1 MRTWLSRLAEIIRRR
16 SREDRLSSEIEHH
29 LDLLTEEHKARGLP
43 DAEARLAARREF
55 GGVDRTRIV
64 HREQRGWPILDTLVQ
79 DARFAF
85 RILWRDR
92 AFAATAILVLGVGLG
107 VNNLF
112 FTLVWAHKFRG
123 VPITDVNRVLYIS
136 TFDDRAPD
144 RPLSLP
150 EYEELRQSQ
159 SSFESM
165 AAYVTGV
172 TTIGDEGRA
181 PDRVDSAYFTAS
193 AFPLLGLSPS
203 MGRLPETAAD
213 RPGGE
218 PVALLGSDVWR
229 LRYANDPQILG
240 RTVLINGMPVTVI
253 GIVPERSGFP
263 STAGV
268 WMPLGQMPDFTE
280 DRATRTLRVMGRLR
294 DDVSEM
300 TARSEVETIFGRFE
314 RAYPDSNRKVRGR
327 VVTLNLR
334 LLGDL
339 TGWAQ
344 FIMAGVIVILVA
356 CANAANLMIARAL
369 HRAPEI
375 AIRTSLGASRFRI
388 VCQLLMEA
396 VVIAGAAAAL
406 GAAFSRFGLQ
416 VVKAGIPAG
425 ILPYWFD
432 YAMDRGAFGALVAVT
447 MATIV
452 VFGLVPALHA
462 SRTDVN
468 KTLKDGGRNT
478 ATSRGMRAWTTG
490 FLTAELALAMI
501 LLNNVAL
508 AWYINN
514 QTIPTD
520 ANINTTEVMTA
531 AITLPAAAYPTA
543 ERRADFFARLNERL
557 DGSAQIVTT
566 SRATNLPGE
575 GGPGRRLQIRS
586 DELPPATPAPSVLTI
601 ELAPRFF
608 DTLAVP
614 LLRGRDFTTA
624 DGTSGSDVAIVNDRF
639 AAVHLNGGEAIGAQI
654 SVMPTNAPPTTPPR
668 WLTIVGVAPAI
679 RQQALGGTEQQA
691 PIVYVP
697 AAASTSGTTNLLVRH
712 RVDPEAAAALLRTAA
727 QAVDPNVAL
736 YRMRTL
742 RQAVRDGQWNRHM
755 SAVLADT
762 VTWMSVLLALVGL
775 YAVTAQRVTLKT
787 KEIGLRMAL
796 GARSLQVARMV
807 VGGLRWPLLLGVLLG
822 AAGAM
827 AWDGAFSSGVAGVY
841 ASAPSMLAKSAAWI
855 VVCVLLACVLP
866 LRRAIATNPIT
877 ALRHD

>member
-1 MRTWLSRLAEIIRRR
+1 MRTWWSRLTDILFRR
-16 SREDRLSSEIEHH
+16 SREARLSSEIEHH
-29 LDLLTEEHKARGLP
+29 LDLLAAEHKSRGLS

-55 GGVDRTRIV
+55 GGVDRTRIL
-64 HREQRGWPILDTLVQ
+64 HREQRGWPLVETLVQ
-79 DARFAF
+79 DARFAL
-85 RILWRDR
+85 RVLRRDR
-92 AFAATAILVLGVGLG
+92 GFALTAILVLGVGLG

-123 VPITDVNRVLYIS
+123 VPITDVERVLYIS

-159 SSFESM
+159 SSFESL

-172 TTIGDEGRA
+172 ATIGDEGRA

-193 AFPLLGLSPS
+193 AFPLLRLSPS
-203 MGRLPETAAD
+203 MGRLPEAQDD

-218 PVALLGSDVWR
+218 PVVLLGSDVWR
-229 LRYANDPQILG
+229 LRYAGDPQILG
-240 RTVLINGMPVTVI
+240 RRVLVNGSPATVI

-263 STAGV
+263 STAGL
-268 WMPLGQMPDFTE
+268 WMPLGQMPDFKE
-280 DRATRTLRVMGRLR
+280 DRAVRTLRVIGRLR
-294 DDVSEM
+294 DGVTDT

-314 RAYPDSNRKVRGR
+314 SAYPESNRNVRGR

-339 TGWAQ
+339 AGWEQ
-344 FIMAGVIVILVA
+344 FILAGVIVILVA
-356 CANAANLMIARAL
+356 CANVANLMIARAL

-396 VVIAGAAAAL
+396 VVIAGAGAVL
-406 GAAFSRFGLQ
+406 GAVISMAGTRAVRS
-416 VVKAGIPAG
+416 GIPTF
-425 ILPYWFD
+425 ILPYWFH
-432 YAMDRGAFGALVAVT
+432 YEMDRGVFFGLVGFA
-447 MATIV
+447 MAAIV
-452 VFGLVPALHA
+452 IFGLVPALHA

-468 KTLKDGGRNT
+468 STLKDGGRNT
-478 ATSRGMRAWTTG
+478 ATSRGMRAWTAG

-508 AWYINN
+508 AYYLSNR
-514 QTIPTD
+514 TIPTD

-531 AITLPAAAYPTA
+531 AVTLPAAAYPSA
-543 ERRADFFARLNERL
+543 ERRAEFFARLEQRL
-557 DGSAQIVTT
+557 EGRAQIVTT
-566 SRATNLPGE
+566 SRATVLPGE
-575 GGPGRRLQIRS
+575 GGSLRRLAVRGR
-586 DELPPATPAPSVLTI
+586 DLPPETPAPTVMTV
-601 ELAPRFF
+601 EVAPRYF

-614 LLRGRDFTTA
+614 LMRGRDFTA
-624 DGTSGSDVAIVNDRF
+624 VDGTSGSDVAIVNDRF
-639 AAVHLNGGEAIGAQI
+639 SAVYLDGGEAIGAQI
-654 SVMPTNAPPTTPPR
+654 AVTATNAPAAAPPR
-668 WLTIVGVAPAI
+668 WLTIVGVSPAI
-679 RQQALGGTEQQA
+679 RQQGAGGVDQQA
-691 PIVYVP
+691 PVIYVP
-697 AAASTSGTTNLLVRH
+697 AAGSASATTTLMVRH
-712 RVDPEAAAALLRTAA
+712 RVDPEAAAGLLRTEA

-742 RQAVRDGQWNRHM
+742 EQAVRDGQWNRHM

-796 GARSLQVARMV
+796 GARSVQVARV
-807 VGGLRWPLLLGVLLG
+807 IIGSLRWPLLLGVLLG

-827 AWDGAFSSGVAGVY
+827 AWDGAFQSGVAGVY